1 MPLSGEAVIKAACLT
16 NKINNNKGPV
26 YFRVGANTFEPAQP
40 SKQGAGQAKVIET
53 QLDSQKRSNLCRLQ
67 GVDRSLYSEIDPLHL
82 PEIFSL
88 VGQHHGQKELFL
100 ALKSSVAGLISTVNK
115 KQGLLQKR
123 SYYEAKLK
131 AINAEIA
138 AIEEAES
145 NVVDFGSEK
154 HSNKRLRK

>member
-1 MPLSGEAVIKAACLT
+1 
-16 NKINNNKGPV
+16 
-26 YFRVGANTFEPAQP
+26 
-40 SKQGAGQAKVIET
+40 
-53 QLDSQKRSNLCRLQ
+53 
-67 GVDRSLYSEIDPLHL
+67 
-82 PEIFSL
+82 L
-88 VGQHHGQKELFL
+88 VGQNHGQKELFV
-100 ALKSSVAGLISTVNK
+100 ALKSSVAGLIPTVNK

-138 AIEEAES
+138 AIEKAES